1 MTASGGAGRNLTMV
15 QDPSNDSP
23 RSGALPVGEAWQAAR
38 DGVTTHA
45 SPLVLDPQRLPQLL
59 GTVVAMSGDMDTHT
73 VLHRIVEAAVHLVG
87 ARYGALG
94 VLSERGKVTDLITV
108 GVDDPHLCAAMGL
121 PQGHGLL
128 HTMVDDRKPLRVVD
142 VAAHPRSAGFPAGH
156 PVMRTLLGVPLMVR
170 GTVYGE
176 IYIADKTD
184 GTLFNDDDEH
194 LLTALASAAGVSIEN
209 ARLYEQL
216 KRAAEHFQ
224 RRMLPVLPD
233 LAPLEAAARYEPAS
247 ELPRLGGDWYDAM
260 ILPDG
265 ATCVVVGDVTGH
277 DVEAAPLMSQIRNML
292 RALAFDRCG
301 PPGLVVSRLD
311 HTLTMFEDPPTA
323 TLVFGRLDWTPEGYV
338 FGWSNAGHPPPLLVA
353 PDGSTRYLAP
363 ARHGIPVGIDAS
375 VPRFSHA
382 HPLPPGAT
390 LLLFTDGLVE
400 RRGQDIDTGLD
411 DLAEHAARLAR
422 APLEELCDALIAQSR
437 QVFDD
442 DVAVLA
448 LRTPDDSADESAG
461 LFGEAVSQLDDGC
474 GQCTRPPREGEER
487 VASSDE
493 W

>member
-1 MTASGGAGRNLTMV
+1 MV
-15 QDPSNDSP
+15 HDPSNDSP
-23 RSGALPVGEAWQAAR
+23 QSGAFSVGEARQAAR
-38 DGVTTHA
+38 DGATAHA
-45 SPLVLDPQRLPQLL
+45 SPLVLDPQRLRQLL
-59 GTVVAMSGDMDTHT
+59 GTVVAMSGDMDTRT
-73 VLHRIVEAAVHLVG
+73 VLHRIVEAAAHLVG
-87 ARYGALG
+87 ARYAALG
-94 VLSERGKVTDLITV
+94 VLSESGKVTDLITV
-108 GVDDPHLCAAMGL
+108 GIDDPHLCAAMGL

-128 HTMVDDRKPLRVVD
+128 HTMVDDRQPLRVAD
-142 VAAHPRSAGFPAGH
+142 AAAHPRSAGFPAGH

-170 GTVYGE
+170 GTVYGDL
-176 IYIADKTD
+176 YLADKTD
-184 GTLFNDDDEH
+184 GTPFNDDDEH

-209 ARLYEQL
+209 ARLYEHL

-224 RRMLPVLPD
+224 RRMLPVLPN
-233 LAPLEAAARYEPAS
+233 LEPLEAAARYEPAS

-260 ILPDG
+260 VLPDG

-277 DVEAAPLMSQIRNML
+277 DVEAAPLMGQIRNML

-323 TLVFGRLDWTPEGYV
+323 TLVFGRLERTPEGYT
-338 FGWSNAGHPPPLLVA
+338 FGWSNAGHPPPLQIG
-353 PDGSTRYLAP
+353 PDGSTCYLAP

-375 VPRFSHA
+375 VPRFNHA

-448 LRTPDDSADESAG
+448 LRTPDGSA
-461 LFGEAVSQLDDGC
+461 
-474 GQCTRPPREGEER
+474 R
-487 VASSDE
+487 
-493 W
+493 

>member
-1 MTASGGAGRNLTMV
+1 MV
-15 QDPSNDSP
+15 HDPSNDSP
-23 RSGALPVGEAWQAAR
+23 QARAFPVGEAWQAVP
-38 DGVTTHA
+38 DGVTAHG
-45 SPLVLDPQRLPQLL
+45 SPLVLDPQRLRQLL
-59 GTVVAMSGDMDTHT
+59 GTVVAMSGDMDTRA
-73 VLHRIVEAAVHLVG
+73 VLHRIVEAAAQFVG

-94 VLSERGKVTDLITV
+94 VLSESGKVTDLITV
-108 GVDDPHLCAAMGL
+108 GIDDPHLCAAMGL

-128 HTMVDDRKPLRVVD
+128 HTMVDDRQPLRVAD

-170 GTVYGE
+170 GTVYGDL
-176 IYIADKTD
+176 YLADKTD
-184 GTLFNDDDEH
+184 GTPFDDDDEH

-209 ARLYEQL
+209 ARLYEHL
-216 KRAAEHFQ
+216 KRAAEQFQ

-247 ELPRLGGDWYDAM
+247 ELPRLGGDWYDAVV
-260 ILPDG
+260 LPDG

-311 HTLTMFEDPPTA
+311 HALTMFEEPPTA
-323 TLVFGRLDWTPEGYV
+323 TLVFGRLERIREGYT
-338 FGWSNAGHPPPLLVA
+338 FGWSNAGHPPPLLIG
-353 PDGSTRYLAP
+353 PDGSTCYLAP

-375 VPRFSHA
+375 VPRFNHT

-400 RRGQDIDTGLD
+400 RRDQDIDTGLG
-411 DLAEHAARLAR
+411 DLAEHAAHLAR
-422 APLEELCDALIAQSR
+422 APLEELCDALIIQSR

-442 DVAVLA
+442 DVALLA
-448 LRTPDDSADESAG
+448 LRTPGGSG
-461 LFGEAVSQLDDGC
+461 
-474 GQCTRPPREGEER
+474 R
-487 VASSDE
+487 
-493 W
+493 